1 LKLEREIKLVDA
13 GLKWSVL
20 STNSWQDMMD
30 ELRIYVAEKTKEGQE
45 WDGNVPTN
53 YRIKGP
59 AIPEPIPENEADD
72 DKNLGRWINRQRSL
86 YQSGKLRK
94 DREEELETIGL
105 KWSVLSTTSWGS
117 MYETLLEYVRERK
130 TEDPGNEWDGNVPAN
145 HKTSDKPPK
154 ALGRWINRQRSA
166 YMKDKLKKEFVDKL
180 DAVGLKWAVHE
191 RRPYPYPPTPVSSGV
206 TSSPALHHAPK
217 PVAAP
222 TPAATPKPMVVFSS
236 LVAGGPKSSAK
247 ATATAV
253 AGPKPVP
260 APTKA
265 ASTTITV
272 GQKAY
277 PVSTDPTVT
286 ARAACSKP
294 ATIPAKLALHTAVA
308 GTNPGLA
315 SVNPAATSPA
325 KGGKAVANS
334 AVTTVSKGTMP
345 TPAPLKPPAPTT
357 TAASAKSSAV
367 VVISDAAVPSLAVS
381 KPSSDVIKEPDSPSY
396 IVTGESVNGDELP

>member
-1 LKLEREIKLVDA
+1 
-13 GLKWSVL
+13 
-20 STNSWQDMMD
+20 MD
-30 ELRIYVAEKTKEGQE
+30 ELRIYVAEKTQDGQE

-130 TEDPGNEWDGNVPAN
+130 MEDPSNEWDGNVPAN

-191 RRPYPYPPTPVSSGV
+191 RRPYPYPPTPVSSCA
-206 TSSPALHHAPK
+206 TSSPATFHAPK
-217 PVAAP
+217 PAAAP
-222 TPAATPKPMVVFSS
+222 TPAATPKPMIISPA
-236 LVAGGPKSSAK
+236 LVAGGPKSSVK
-247 ATATAV
+247 VTATAAALPKHIPVSTKVV
-253 AGPKPVP
+253 A
-260 APTKA
+260 
-265 ASTTITV
+265 TTITY
-272 GQKAY
+272 GQKAS
-277 PVSTDPTVT
+277 PLSTEQKTTALAVT
-286 ARAACSKP
+286 SKP
-294 ATIPAKLALHTAVA
+294 ATIPAKLALPSAVA
-308 GTNPGLA
+308 GTNPSVA
-315 SVNPAATSPA
+315 SVNPAATSSA
-325 KGGKAVANS
+325 EGGKAAVNS
-334 AVTTVSKGTMP
+334 AVTTFSKGPMP
-345 TPAPLKPPAPTT
+345 PAVPLKPPVPTIT
-357 TAASAKSSAV
+357 DRSAKSSAV
-367 VVISDAAVPSLAVS
+367 LVISDVAVPSLSVPR
-381 KPSSDVIKEPDSPSY
+381 PSSDI
-396 IVTGESVNGDELP
+396 I